1 MNLVINFDVP
11 YSKNDEGFPVPEKE
25 TYLHRIRITGRFY
38 TKGLSITLINENDQ
52 ENEIGILN
60 EIKDYYK
67 SEMIEIK
74 DVSEIKTLYND
85 HVVVQLA
92 D

>member
-25 TYLHRIRITGRFY
+25 TYLHRIGRTGRFD